1 MKKRIIETPNDS
13 IRLRGMTNLND
24 GKLENV
30 SPPLPDSNH
39 FFSIVL
45 GMAGGGKSSLIQSL
59 LSDPNAYKCKFSRIY
74 WFSPSVNTL
83 DEKFKDKLNPERLY
97 TSLEAL
103 PEVIESLRTFEGDVL
118 MIFDDM
124 VRQIQE
130 DSKTFMPLAFN
141 RRHIL
146 KRGGISLMIVSQKTR
161 SIPLFLR
168 SAVDSVYVV
177 GGSLRNKRELD
188 AVFEDYTSSFM
199 DRPEFDMVARH
210 IAESHKHPFMFVR
223 VDNGEVFSK
232 FNSIRIE

>member
-30 SPPLPDSNH
+30 SQPLPESNH

-59 LSDPNAYKCKFSRIY
+59 LSDPNAYKCKFARIY

-97 TSLEAL
+97 TSLETL
-103 PEVIESLRTFEGDVL
+103 PDVIESLRTFEGDVL

-210 IAESHKHPFMFVR
+210 IVESHKHPFMFVR

>member
-1 MKKRIIETPNDS
+1 MKRRIVETPNES
-13 IRLRGMTNLND
+13 IRIKGMTNLND
-24 GKLENV
+24 GRLDNV
-30 SPPLPDSNH
+30 APPLPDSNH

-83 DEKFKDKLNPERLY
+83 DEKFREKLCNDRLF
-97 TSLEAL
+97 TSLEPL
-103 PEVIESLRTFEGDVL
+103 PEVIEELKSFEGDVL

-130 DSKTFMPLAFN
+130 NSKIFMPLAFN

-146 KRGGISLMIVSQKTR
+146 KRGGISLMVVSQKTR

-168 SAVDSVYVV
+168 SAVDSLYLV

-199 DRPEFDMVARH
+199 DRDEYDMITRH

-223 VDNGEVFSK
+223 VDQGKVYSK
-232 FNSIRIE
+232 FNDIRIE